1 MDINICTGF
10 GWLGQIAT
18 QAAFPLET
26 VLTLTIQQNPQSY
39 LFMERSS
46 QDRISSAV
54 FIAQLLKLKQS
65 TFSGEGSIQMSPP
78 RLVVLGV
85 DLFQANAFDR
95 SL

>member
-1 MDINICTGF
+1 
-10 GWLGQIAT
+10 
-18 QAAFPLET
+18 
-26 VLTLTIQQNPQSY
+26 
-39 LFMERSS
+39 MERSS
-46 QDRISSAV
+46 QDRIRSAV